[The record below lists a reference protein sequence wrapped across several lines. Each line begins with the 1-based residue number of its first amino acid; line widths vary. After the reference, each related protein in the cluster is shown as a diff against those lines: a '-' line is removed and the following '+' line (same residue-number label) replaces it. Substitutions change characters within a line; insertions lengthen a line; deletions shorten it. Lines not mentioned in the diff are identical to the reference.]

1 MQTRSE
7 GYQFSLIRTIKW
19 GIGNGH
25 EVQAVGVQDI
35 CKDIEGMRLKYRVSV
50 GALGSMP
57 IDTLKY
63 FYVS

>member
-7 GYQFSLIRTIKW
+7 GYQFSLIRTIKRCT
-19 GIGNGH
+19 GNGH
-25 EVQAVGVQDI
+25 EAQAVGVQDI

-50 GALGSMP
+50 RALGSMP